1 MPLETLAF
9 NDVLNNDIAHF
20 FKSGNIRRSEV
31 NKQLDK
37 IHHLLPTKGNHG
49 TNLEYDI
56 WYDFKNEKKIRG
68 YVYTDIMTKF
78 VYLKPASS
86 LYSLKLLRECVRGE
100 ITQEGEKIFDAI
112 ANKNADKYNLQTTD
126 IDYPYVVFL
135 AGTNILEEITD
146 DVKLLKAIKE
156 EGAKLKP
163 HPLTSPFTMSFLKAK
178 YGKDSLVN
186 KNLSGH
192 EILNR
197 AKVIG
202 CTTNSEMGLIA
213 LAQGKRVNL
222 FDRPKIACKT
232 YTHIYKVLFEQGYP
246 VINDFK
252 RLLSATNSGLIYHAS
267 EQSEEKIKNFFHY
280 FNKVEHVK
288 PNRPKSLNTRK

>member
-37 IHHLLPTKGNHG
+37 IHHLLPTKGNHE

>member
-78 VYLKPASS
+78 VYIKPASS

-197 AKVIG
+197 TKVVG

-222 FDRPKIACKT
+222 FDRSKIACKT
-232 YTHIYKVLFEQGYP
+232 YTHI
-246 VINDFK
+246 
-252 RLLSATNSGLIYHAS
+252 
-267 EQSEEKIKNFFHY
+267 
-280 FNKVEHVK
+280 
-288 PNRPKSLNTRK
+288 

>member
-78 VYLKPASS
+78 VYIKPASS
-86 LYSLKLLRECVRGE
+86 LYSLKLLKECVRGE

-178 YGKDSLVN
+178 YGKNSLVN

-192 EILNR
+192 EILNK
-197 AKVIG
+197 AKVVG

-232 YTHIYKVLFEQGYP
+232 YTHIYKVLFEKGYP

-267 EQSEEKIKNFFHY
+267 EQPKEKIKNFFHY

>member
-20 FKSGNIRRSEV
+20 FKSGNIRRSKV

-78 VYLKPASS
+78 VYIKPASS
-86 LYSLKLLRECVRGE
+86 LYSLKLLKECVRGE
-100 ITQEGEKIFDAI
+100 ITQEGEKIFDDI
-112 ANKNADKYNLQTTD
+112 ANQNADKYNLQTTD

-146 DVKLLKAIKE
+146 DVKLLKAVKE

-197 AKVIG
+197 AKVVG

-222 FDRPKIACKT
+222 FDRPKVACKT

-252 RLLSATNSGLIYHAS
+252 RLLSATNSGLIYHAT
-267 EQSEEKIKNFFHY
+267 EQPEKKIKNFFHY

>member
-20 FKSGNIRRSEV
+20 FKSGNIRRSKV

-78 VYLKPASS
+78 VYIKPASS
-86 LYSLKLLRECVRGE
+86 LYSLKLLKECVRGE
-100 ITQEGEKIFDAI
+100 ITQEGEKIFNDI
-112 ANKNADKYNLQTTD
+112 ANQNADKYNLQTTD

-146 DVKLLKAIKE
+146 DVKLLKAVKE

-197 AKVIG
+197 AKVVG

-252 RLLSATNSGLIYHAS
+252 RLLSATNSGLIYHAT
-267 EQSEEKIKNFFHY
+267 EQPEERIKNFFHY

>member
-78 VYLKPASS
+78 VYIKPASS
-86 LYSLKLLRECVRGE
+86 LYSLKLLKECVRGE
-100 ITQEGEKIFDAI
+100 ITQEGEKIFDDI
-112 ANKNADKYNLQTTD
+112 ANQNADKYNLQTTD

-197 AKVIG
+197 AKVVG

-232 YTHIYKVLFEQGYP
+232 YTHIYKVLFEEGYP

-267 EQSEEKIKNFFHY
+267 EQPKEKIKNFFHY

>member
-78 VYLKPASS
+78 VYIKPASS
-86 LYSLKLLRECVRGE
+86 LYSLKLLKECVRGE

-178 YGKDSLVN
+178 YGKDSLIN

-197 AKVIG
+197 TKVVG

-252 RLLSATNSGLIYHAS
+252 RLLSATNSGLIYYAS
-267 EQSEEKIKNFFHY
+267 EQPKEKIKNFFHY

>member
-9 NDVLNNDIAHF
+9 IDVLNNDIAHF

-78 VYLKPASS
+78 VYIKPASS
-86 LYSLKLLRECVRGE
+86 LYSLKLLRECVRGK

-135 AGTNILEEITD
+135 AGTNILKEITD

-197 AKVIG
+197 AKVVG
-202 CTTNSEMGLIA
+202 CTTNSEMG
-213 LAQGKRVNL
+213 
-222 FDRPKIACKT
+222 
-232 YTHIYKVLFEQGYP
+232 
-246 VINDFK
+246 
-252 RLLSATNSGLIYHAS
+252 
-267 EQSEEKIKNFFHY
+267 
-280 FNKVEHVK
+280 
-288 PNRPKSLNTRK
+288 

>member
-20 FKSGNIRRSEV
+20 FKSGNIRRSKV

-78 VYLKPASS
+78 VYIKPASS
-86 LYSLKLLRECVRGE
+86 LYSLKLLKECVRGE
-100 ITQEGEKIFDAI
+100 ITQEGEKIFNDI
-112 ANKNADKYNLQTTD
+112 ANQNADKYNLQTTD

-146 DVKLLKAIKE
+146 DVKLLKAVKE

-197 AKVIG
+197 AKVVG

-222 FDRPKIACKT
+222 FDRPKVACKT

-252 RLLSATNSGLIYHAS
+252 RLLSATNSGLIYHAT
-267 EQSEEKIKNFFHY
+267 EQPEKKIKNFFHY

>member
-37 IHHLLPTKGNHG
+37 IHHLLPTKGNHE

-197 AKVIG
+197 TKVVG

-252 RLLSATNSGLIYHAS
+252 RLLSATNSGLIYHAT
-267 EQSEEKIKNFFHY
+267 EQPEEKIKNFFHY

>member
-37 IHHLLPTKGNHG
+37 IHHLLPTKGNHE

-252 RLLSATNSGLIYHAS
+252 RLLSATNSGLIYHAT
-267 EQSEEKIKNFFHY
+267 EQPEEKIKNFFHY

>member
-78 VYLKPASS
+78 VYIKPASS
-86 LYSLKLLRECVRGE
+86 LYSLKLLRECVRGK

-135 AGTNILEEITD
+135 AGTNILKEITD

-197 AKVIG
+197 AKVVG

>member
-78 VYLKPASS
+78 VYIKPASS

-197 AKVIG
+197 TKVVG

-267 EQSEEKIKNFFHY
+267 EQPKEKIKNFFHY

>member
-78 VYLKPASS
+78 VYIKPASS
-86 LYSLKLLRECVRGE
+86 LYSLKLLKECVRGE

-197 AKVIG
+197 TKVVG

-267 EQSEEKIKNFFHY
+267 EQPKEKIKNFFHY

>member
-20 FKSGNIRRSEV
+20 FKSGNIRRSKV

-78 VYLKPASS
+78 VYIKPASS
-86 LYSLKLLRECVRGE
+86 LYSLKLLKECVRGE
-100 ITQEGEKIFDAI
+100 ITQEGEKIFNDI
-112 ANKNADKYNLQTTD
+112 ANQNADKYNLQTTD

-146 DVKLLKAIKE
+146 DVKLLKAVKE

-197 AKVIG
+197 AKVVG

-222 FDRPKIACKT
+222 FDRPKVACKT

-252 RLLSATNSGLIYHAS
+252 RLLSATNSGLIYHAT
-267 EQSEEKIKNFFHY
+267 EQPEERIKNFFHY

>member
-9 NDVLNNDIAHF
+9 NDVLNNNIAHF

-78 VYLKPASS
+78 VYIKPASS
-86 LYSLKLLRECVRGE
+86 LYSLKLLKECVRGE
-100 ITQEGEKIFDAI
+100 ITQEGEKIFDDI
-112 ANKNADKYNLQTTD
+112 ANQNADKYNLQTTD
-126 IDYPYVVFL
+126 IGYPYVVFL

-197 AKVIG
+197 AKVVG

-252 RLLSATNSGLIYHAS
+252 RLLSATNSGLIYHAT
-267 EQSEEKIKNFFHY
+267 EQPEEKIKNFFHY

>member
-9 NDVLNNDIAHF
+9 NDVLNNNIAHF

-78 VYLKPASS
+78 VYIKPASS
-86 LYSLKLLRECVRGE
+86 LYSLKLLKECVRGE
-100 ITQEGEKIFDAI
+100 ITQEGEKIFDDI
-112 ANKNADKYNLQTTD
+112 ANQNADKYNLQTTD

-197 AKVIG
+197 AKVVG

-252 RLLSATNSGLIYHAS
+252 RLLSATNSGLIYHAT
-267 EQSEEKIKNFFHY
+267 EQPEEKIKNFFHY

>member
-20 FKSGNIRRSEV
+20 FKSGNIRRSEI

-37 IHHLLPTKGNHG
+37 IHYLLPTKGNHG

-78 VYLKPASS
+78 VYIKPASS
-86 LYSLKLLRECVRGE
+86 LYSLKLLKECVRGE
-100 ITQEGEKIFDAI
+100 ITQEGEKIFDDI
-112 ANKNADKYNLQTTD
+112 ANQNADKYNLQTTD

-146 DVKLLKAIKE
+146 DVKLLKAVKE

-197 AKVIG
+197 AKVVG

-222 FDRPKIACKT
+222 FDRPKVACKT

-252 RLLSATNSGLIYHAS
+252 RLLSATNSGLIYHAT
-267 EQSEEKIKNFFHY
+267 EQPEKKIKNFFHY

>member
-78 VYLKPASS
+78 VYIKPASS
-86 LYSLKLLRECVRGE
+86 LYSLKLLKECVRGE
-100 ITQEGEKIFDAI
+100 ITQEGEKIFDDI
-112 ANKNADKYNLQTTD
+112 ANQNADKYNLQTTD

-135 AGTNILEEITD
+135 AGTNILKEITD

-197 AKVIG
+197 AKVVG

-267 EQSEEKIKNFFHY
+267 EQPKENIKNFFHY

>member
-78 VYLKPASS
+78 VYIKPASS
-86 LYSLKLLRECVRGE
+86 LYSLKLLKECVRGE

-197 AKVIG
+197 AKVVG

-252 RLLSATNSGLIYHAS
+252 RLLSATNSGLIYHAT
-267 EQSEEKIKNFFHY
+267 EQPEEKIKNFFHY